1 MRHFS
6 LVVSFVLAA
15 SAAPLLAQDGAF
27 KEFKSWQVNCSQ
39 TRACDMRQFMAG
51 SAISGFELKRS
62 AKPQA
67 PVSFAVSMSEGVLGE
82 ATGDLGASLSVDGS
96 AAVQVGAAGIALG
109 EGGWSATLS
118 GDFIGNGLV
127 TAIRNGTKLQVE
139 LFRGKTR
146 VKGEIQ
152 LAGAAASLL
161 FIDEFQN
168 RVGHTDALTAK
179 GNKPPNP
186 EPELSDMASLADFP
200 QEIQAAFKDDGLC
213 AETDESMLEGN
224 ALAHRLDKDRTL
236 YVTPCGMGGP
246 YNLPYAVFLE
256 SFGSIKPLVF
266 PTMAEG
272 GPSTMEVAYNLAY
285 DDKAGTFA
293 AFFKG
298 RGIGDCG
305 TYSTW
310 KLSTGAADTSLVLT
324 EERVRDCPEEVDE
337 NASTDIENWPQVW
350 PRE

>member
-1 MRHFS
+1 MRRFS
-6 LVVSFVLAA
+6 LVLSVFALAA
-15 SAAPLLAQDGAF
+15 CATPALAQF
-27 KEFKSWQVNCSQ
+27 KEFKSWQVLCGQSLS
-39 TRACDMRQFMAG
+39 CDMRQFMAG
-51 SAISGFELKRS
+51 SEISGIEIRRS
-62 AKPQA
+62 AKPEA
-67 PVSFAVSMSEGVLGE
+67 PVSIVLSTSEDTLS
-82 ATGDLGASLSVDGS
+82 AASGDLSATLTIDGGNRWSIPASD
-96 AAVQVGAAGIALG
+96 IALA
-109 EGGWSATLS
+109 ENGWSATLS

-127 TAIRNGTKLQVE
+127 TAIRNGSKLQVA
-139 LFRGKTR
+139 LSRGATT
-146 VKGEIQ
+146 VKAEIA
-152 LAGAAASLL
+152 LSGAAASLL
-161 FIDEFQN
+161 FIDEAQD

-186 EPELSDMASLADFP
+186 APAISDIEAISDFP
-200 QEIQAAFKDDGLC
+200 QAIQARFGDDGMC
-213 AETDESMLEGN
+213 ADTEDARFGGN
-224 ALAHRLDKDRTL
+224 ALAHKLDANSTL

-324 EERVRDCPEEVDE
+324 EERVRDCPDEVDE
-337 NASTDIENWPQVW
+337 NASADIENWPQVW
-350 PRE
+350 PRK